1 MIGKLIVISAPSGA
15 GKTSIVRNLLK
26 EIPNLSF
33 SISACSRLPRKNE
46 KEAVDYYFLD
56 IADFKNKIRQNLFLE
71 WEEVYENQYYGTLKS
86 ELNRI
91 WEAEKTVI
99 FDVDVEGGLNIKNQ
113 YPENCL
119 SIFIMPPSIK
129 SLEDRLLHRGT
140 ESKESLQ
147 KRLAKATEEMKKS
160 HEFDQLITNDNFT
173 AACIEAKELVNNFI
187 LS

>member
-33 SISACSRLPRKNE
+33 SISACSRSPRKNE

-56 IADFKNKIRQNLFLE
+56 IADFKNKINQNLFLE

-91 WEAEKTVI
+91 WE
-99 FDVDVEGGLNIKNQ
+99 
-113 YPENCL
+113 
-119 SIFIMPPSIK
+119 
-129 SLEDRLLHRGT
+129 
-140 ESKESLQ
+140 
-147 KRLAKATEEMKKS
+147 
-160 HEFDQLITNDNFT
+160 
-173 AACIEAKELVNNFI
+173 
-187 LS
+187 